1 MNGNGTSPDVMAPAT
16 TPQGP
21 CEDIPTLIGVQ
32 RPVMWCNAAGVLTYL
47 DCYNSFRGPGERPRR
62 ALRRR
67 AGDSEP
73 VGGRFG
79 TICRR
84 LHGQMKHSKANT
96 APSGQVGRPVN
107 KQAGLACRSESSRR
121 GPATTHT
128 SRSWLHCTDPAGFRR
143 RAGGCWSDRRH
154 ECCPGLPPHGGSANM
169 CTESRAPCYKRTT
182 TFRIIKLPGTFF
194 ASLRYSGRYLGGPG
208 GPQAPVP
215 TGPKSGWMAMWPT
228 TGPNFGV
235 RKAAA
240 EPGAT

>member
-79 TICRR
+79 TISRR

-154 ECCPGLPPHGGSANM
+154 ECCPGLLLMVGRLCPRPAIPSGVIQPA
-169 CTESRAPCYKRTT
+169 RAWTGLKTPNR
-182 TFRIIKLPGTFF
+182 R
-194 ASLRYSGRYLGGPG
+194 S
-208 GPQAPVP
+208 APVP
-215 TGPKSGWMAMWPT
+215 TPPVEFARPTRPKRSKREGKH
-228 TGPNFGV
+228 V
-235 RKAAA
+235 
-240 EPGAT
+240 

>member
-1 MNGNGTSPDVMAPAT
+1 MPRKEDWMNGNGTSPDVMAPAT
-16 TPQGP
+16 TPQGK
-21 CEDIPTLIGVQ
+21 CEDIPTLIGVR

-67 AGDSEP
+67 AGDSKP

-79 TICRR
+79 TISRR

-154 ECCPGLPPHGGSANM
+154 E
-169 CTESRAPCYKRTT
+169 
-182 TFRIIKLPGTFF
+182 
-194 ASLRYSGRYLGGPG
+194 
-208 GPQAPVP
+208 
-215 TGPKSGWMAMWPT
+215 
-228 TGPNFGV
+228 
-235 RKAAA
+235 
-240 EPGAT
+240 